1 MKIEKKSASI
11 LKKFL
16 AFNFF
21 AFIILGLFTFFYLK
35 AIQPELVKQRTER
48 HNIIINNTSNHIERL
63 QISFEK
69 SSIKNFLLSTRFL
82 FQNLERVQFYDLK
95 GNLIADTNVL
105 DLDQN
110 VFSKSDEVLQENL
123 SSDES
128 LSKKNV
134 GENNTAQEMEQKK
147 GNEIKNLISNKKPKQ
162 EVTIQI
168 EENNNFYVKTLN
180 DVIINGEIFGYIIV
194 TEQANEILVAVDER
208 KNFILRTVLIIAVVI
223 ILFSVF
229 LNKYILKP
237 IGTLVEYTKSIK
249 AKDEPFGRIE
259 KFLYRSD
266 EVGLLSRSLNE
277 MTKNLQNRTKNA
289 EDSSADL
296 AHEIRNPLAS
306 LKGASELL
314 DNTTDKEQRKKLI
327 SILSH
332 DVERIDRLIT
342 DYSKML
348 KDEASLSR
356 EKMKI
361 LNLIELVKDVT
372 EEFNNNKSVIEKNIK
387 FKIVREKPNG
397 YSANVFG
404 VRSRLEQVLANLID
418 NAISFSPQ
426 DSCIY
431 IGVKSNKDSVHMII
445 KDQGPGFKET
455 KTDRIFKRFYSNRP
469 EKFGEH
475 SGLGLNIVKN
485 IIEMHDGKVTAS
497 NRKDNEKGA
506 QIEVILPMRS

>member
-1 MKIEKKSASI
+1 MKAKKKPTSI
-11 LKKFL
+11 LNKFL
-16 AFNFF
+16 VFNFF
-21 AFIILGLFTFFYLK
+21 VFVILGLFTFFYLK
-35 AIQPELVKQRTER
+35 AIQPDLVKKRTEK
-48 HNIIINNTSNHIERL
+48 HNVIINNTANHIERL
-63 QISFEK
+63 QINFEK
-69 SSIKNFLLSTRFL
+69 SSIKDFLLSTRFL
-82 FQNLERVQFYDLK
+82 FQNLERVQFYNLK
-95 GNLIADTNVL
+95 GELIADTNVL

-110 VFSKSDEVLQENL
+110 VFSKSEKVFQENI
-123 SSDES
+123 SSDN
-128 LSKKNV
+128 LLDKKNV
-134 GENNTAQEMEQKK
+134 GKNDVNMGMDQKK
-147 GNEIKNLISNKKPKQ
+147 NKEIKNLISNKKPKQ

-180 DVIINGEIFGYIIV
+180 DVIINGEIFGYIMV

-208 KNFILRTVLIIAVVI
+208 KNFILRTVLIITIVI
-223 ILFSVF
+223 ILFSLF

-237 IGTLVEYTKSIK
+237 IGTLVEYTRSIK

-277 MTKNLQNRTKNA
+277 MTQNLQNRTKNA

-314 DNTTDKEQRKKLI
+314 DNTTDKEERKKLI
-327 SILSH
+327 GILSH

-361 LNLIELVKDVT
+361 LDLVDLVKNVT
-372 EEFNNNKSVIEKNIK
+372 EEFNNNKSVIKKNIK
-387 FKIVREKPNG
+387 FKIVKEKPNG
-397 YSANVFG
+397 YPSSVFG
-404 VRSRLEQVLANLID
+404 ARSRIEQVLANLID

-426 DSCIY
+426 DGHIY
-431 IGVKSNKDSVHMII
+431 INLKSTKDTVRLTI

-455 KTDRIFKRFYSNRP
+455 NTDRIFKRFYSNRP

-485 IIEMHDGKVTAS
+485 IIEMHDGKITAS
-497 NRKDNEKGA
+497 NRQDKQKGA
-506 QIEVILPMRS
+506 QIEVTLPMRS